1 MPTNPEIF
9 RAYDIRGIYPTEL
22 DETTAYDLGKAFAK
36 LIVEETKNSTPKI
49 VVSQDMRLS
58 SPQLTK
64 SLIEGL
70 VDSGVTV
77 INIGLAST
85 PTMYFATAFFNYDG
99 GIQVSASHNP
109 ANHNGFKLVRS
120 RATTV
125 NENNGIF
132 TLRKWVKD
140 KEGPTSVTKK
150 GVVIEKNDVL
160 SHLVS
165 EQTKDLNADK
175 IKKFKIAID
184 VANSMGAI
192 DLSPLISMLPCQ
204 IEKINFNL
212 DGSFPAHEADPLKDE
227 NIQQLKQQVLKT
239 KADLGIATD
248 GDNDRVFIVM
258 ENGQTLPPEILRG
271 ILAQIVLEKHPN
283 ASIGYDVRPG
293 KATVDM
299 INEAGGKPFI
309 TKVGHSLIKAE
320 MIAHDSPFSG
330 ESSGHF
336 FYKFPYGSFEA
347 PVKMLSDFISW
358 LSKHSQPLSQI
369 VKPYQKYF
377 HSGEINSEVKD
388 KEAVF
393 NRLKTKYQNA
403 PKQSDLD
410 GLYFEYP
417 DFWFNVRASNT
428 EPKIRLNLEAV
439 SKEVMEQKRDEV
451 LTLIR
456 Q

>member
-22 DETTAYDLGKAFAK
+22 DETTAYDLGRAFTK
-36 LIVEETKNSTPKI
+36 LIIDETKNPSPQI

-58 SPQLTK
+58 SPQLCS
-64 SLIEGL
+64 SLIDGL
-70 VDSGVTV
+70 VESGVTV

-85 PTMYFATAFFNYDG
+85 PTMYFATAFYHYDG

-109 ANHNGFKLVRS
+109 ADHNGFKLVRS
-120 RATTV
+120 KAATI

-132 TLRKWVKD
+132 TLRDWVIK
-140 KEGPTSVTKK
+140 KTGPNMVFKK
-150 GVVIEKNDVL
+150 GKVIEKSGVLNDL
-160 SHLVS
+160 IKQHT
-165 EQTKDLNADK
+165 QDLHQQQ
-175 IKKFKIAID
+175 IKKFKIVID

-192 DLSPLISMLPCQ
+192 DLSPLIELLPCQ
-204 IEKINFNL
+204 IEKINFDL

-227 NIQQLKQQVLKT
+227 NLQQLKQTVLKT
-239 KADLGIATD
+239 KADFGIATD
-248 GDNDRVFIVM
+248 GDDDRIFIVM

-271 ILAQIVLEKHPN
+271 ILAQIVLEKYPG
-283 ASIGYDVRPG
+283 AAIGYDIRPG

-299 INEAGGKPFI
+299 ITESGGKPFI

-358 LSKHSQPLSQI
+358 LSNHDQPLSQI

-377 HSGEINSEVKD
+377 HSGEINSQVKD

-393 NRLKTKYQNA
+393 TRLRTKYQGA

-439 SKEVMEQKRDEV
+439 SKAIMEQKRDEV
-451 LTLIR
+451 LAIIR